1 MKLYLITN
9 MPAAYRVDLYNL
21 LQKKL
26 VTDIKFCFLREPGID
41 YKKSIGVFEEEPF
54 LRQSTF
60 YEEKIGIT
68 RAVRLLVDLVAD
80 CPDIVINV
88 GMSPRTI
95 FLCLYC
101 KIFRKKLFIWW
112 GGTDLSEKNIHFL
125 KQLYRKLIATCA
137 DGAIFYSKLAF
148 QYYRRLTNKYFKHVI
163 IGNNTRDSIRYHDKI
178 SACKQ
183 RNDGKSLTFLTVG
196 FQSKRK
202 NTISI
207 LKAMQTIQTNTN
219 TVKLVVAGDGPELNI
234 LKSFC
239 NINKLENV
247 IFLGHVTPLEMIKVY
262 ANADVFIHPSLMD
275 QWPQTYNE
283 AAAAGLPIL
292 ISSNSGVCDEYIEEY
307 GDIALFNPKNH
318 EQIVSSMK
326 RFAEDKALRT
336 SMGRKA
342 LQVALAQDATF
353 AAESLIKFI
362 TLSAQLQVN
371 NK

>member
-1 MKLYLITN
+1 

-26 VTDIKFCFLREPGID
+26 VSNIKFCFLRELRID

-54 LRQSTF
+54 LRHSTF

-68 RAVRLLVDLVAD
+68 RAVHLLVNLVAD
-80 CPDIVINV
+80 CPDVVINV

-95 FLCLYC
+95 FICLYC

-112 GGTDLSEKNIHFL
+112 GGTDLSEKNIYPV
-125 KQLYRKLIATCA
+125 KYLYRKLIARYA
-137 DGAIFYSKLAF
+137 DGVVFYSKLALE
-148 QYYRRLTNKYFKHVI
+148 YYQRLTRKDFRYVI
-163 IGNNTRDSIRYHDKI
+163 LGNNTRDSTRYHQKI
-178 SACKQ
+178 ITHKKPK
-183 RNDGKSLTFLTVG
+183 KSENIKLVTVG

-202 NTISI
+202 NTIAL
-207 LKAMQTIQTNTN
+207 LKAMQIIQSNAN
-219 TVKLVVAGDGPELNI
+219 TVKLVIAGDGPELNT

-247 IFLGHVTPLEMIKVY
+247 TFLGHVTPPEMIKVF
-262 ANADVFIHPSLMD
+262 ANADIFIHPSLID

-292 ISSNSGVCDEYIEEY
+292 ISNNSGVYNDYIEEY

-318 EQIVSSMK
+318 EQIALSIK
-326 RFAEDKALRT
+326 RLAKDKALRI

-342 LQVALAQDATF
+342 LQVALAHDATF

-362 TLSAQLQVN
+362 TFSAQLQVN